1 MIVYHFSLLSV
12 ETISHY
18 YATINLCFTKV
29 ILIGFFCS
37 FFSIIETKVLCE
49 WLIDGP
55 FRMYNAM
62 ELNKEG

>member
-1 MIVYHFSLLSV
+1 MIVYHFSLLSA
-12 ETISHY
+12 ETISYY
-18 YATINLCFTKV
+18 YATINSCLNKV
-29 ILIGFFCS
+29 ILIVIFIILF
-37 FFSIIETKVLCE
+37 IIETKVLCE